1 MSSRP
6 RRPTF
11 PLPLDS
17 VVERKPAPKRTAGM
31 PAVADQRTPSRAGQ
45 GPATN
50 GKPAPRPPAAVP
62 RVGSLAARQSAP
74 SPAPV
79 PAPAPAPGSAV
90 LARANAASVGGGGMA
105 SDRARA
111 ALTARLRTGGIRDER
126 VLQAVGT
133 VPRHLFLEPGLA
145 SQAYEDAALPIGHQQ
160 TISKPSVVAR
170 MIELLRHGLAATESL
185 DRVLEIGTGCGY
197 QAAVLSLVAREVF
210 SIERIRPL
218 HEQAKANLR
227 ALRLPN
233 LRLHYGDGML
243 GLPQAA
249 PFSSIILAAAGM
261 EVPQALL
268 DQLEIGGRLI
278 APVATVQGAPGGQG
292 HTVTQQLLL
301 IERQNRHRFHRTA
314 LEAVFFVPLKSG
326 TT

>member
-1 MSSRP
+1 M
-6 RRPTF
+6 
-11 PLPLDS
+11 
-17 VVERKPAPKRTAGM
+17 
-31 PAVADQRTPSRAGQ
+31 
-45 GPATN
+45 
-50 GKPAPRPPAAVP
+50 AAK
-62 RVGSLAARQSAP
+62 SLAAK
-74 SPAPV
+74 
-79 PAPAPAPGSAV
+79 APAAPTPAASAV
-90 LARANAASVGGGGMA
+90 QARASASTAGGGGMA
-105 SDRARA
+105 SERARG
-111 ALTARLRTGGIRDER
+111 ALAARLRAAGIRDER
-126 VLQAVGT
+126 VLDAIAT
-133 VPRHLFLEPGLA
+133 IPRHLFVEPGLA

-170 MIELLRHGLAATESL
+170 MIELLRDGLAADEPL
-185 DRVLEIGTGCGY
+185 ERVLEIGTGCGY

-227 ALRLPN
+227 PLRVPN

-268 DQLEIGGRLI
+268 EQLAVGGRLI
-278 APVATVQGAPGGQG
+278 APVAVAPPAGGPGQ
-292 HTVTQQLLL
+292 TVTQQLLL
-301 IERQNRHRFHRTA
+301 IERRNRHRFHRTA

-326 TT
+326 TI